1 MKRITK
7 IYTFLLLVLSFSLIN
22 GCQAKVKT
30 SEATTIYPNKSG
42 MSKQVY
48 SALGDPDGVK
58 DNKLDLSFGQGLQ
71 VWKDEGDGKFSKYS
85 EVYYPV
91 YDKDNIL
98 SGILI
103 RYELNGVADF
113 TYLATGD
120 LTKGLDSVMSSSDKV
135 MIIYLENEV
144 TLYVGKDKVCDQSTL
159 KVEDNIT
166 YADIVETY
174 GNEVTPD
181 RYPLSENN

>member
-7 IYTFLLLVLSFSLIN
+7 IYTFLLLVLIFSLIN

-30 SEATTIYPNKSG
+30 SEATTIYPNKAG

-48 SALGDPDGVK
+48 SALGDPSGAK
-58 DNKLDLSFGQGLQ
+58 DNKLGLSFGNGFQ

-103 RYELNGVADF
+103 QYDQNGVADF
-113 TYLATGD
+113 TYLTTGE
-120 LTKGLDSVMSSSDKV
+120 LTIGLDSVMSSSDKV
-135 MIIYLENEV
+135 MIIYLEDEM
-144 TLYVGKDKVCDQSTL
+144 TLYVGKDKVYNQSTL

-181 RYPLSENN
+181 RYPLSDNN